1 MVENTG
7 LENRR
12 RFIPTVGSN
21 PTPSANSVKHVID
34 LQRIQSSI
42 VSTSP
47 PISPPMFRRVL
58 RVLVTAYEKPRGHI
72 IELQA
77 AAPTCR

>member
-21 PTPSANSVKHVID
+21 PTPSANSMIQPAYLYTFID
-34 LQRIQSSI
+34 YYFGSAPQS
-42 VSTSP
+42 VP
-47 PISPPMFRRVL
+47 QVAGA
-58 RVLVTAYEKPRGHI
+58 LVPSR
-72 IELQA
+72 
-77 AAPTCR
+77 